1 MKNLIYIIS
10 LIFLFVSCQKTID
23 CISNVGEEVV
33 YTYSLSDFDT
43 LIVNNEFEIN
53 LVQDTV
59 NMMIISAYE
68 KYAESVS
75 YKTENRCLILDN
87 TYRCNFTKPEKNKVK
102 AEIHVKEISL
112 IRLNSPSELISEN
125 TLINDDEIGVIVNPK
140 FFEAE
145 LKVDCRVFYFWNTHL
160 NGGKMYLHGKSE
172 FLKLWNTSLFS
183 VDAADLETDN
193 VFVKTDS
200 KGDVSITATKEL
212 NCTIEGSGN
221 VYYVGNPEKII
232 VNDTLSSGKLIKLQ

>member
-1 MKNLIYIIS
+1 MKKLIYIIS
-10 LIFLFVSCQKTID
+10 FIFLFVSCQKTID
-23 CISNVGEEVV
+23 CISNVGEEVI
-33 YTYSLSDFDT
+33 YKYSLSDFDT

-59 NMMIISAYE
+59 NMMIITAFE

-75 YKTENRCLILDN
+75 YKTENRCLFIDN
-87 TYRCNFTKPEKNKVK
+87 SYHCNFTKPKKNKIN
-102 AEIHVKEISL
+102 AEIHVKKISL
-112 IRLNSPSELISEN
+112 IRVNSPSKLISEN

-160 NGGKMYLHGKSE
+160 NGGKMYLYGNSE

-183 VDAADLETDN
+183 VDASNLQTDN
-193 VFVKTDS
+193 VFIDTNS
-200 KGDVSITATKEL
+200 KGTVNVTANKRL
-212 NCTIEGSGN
+212 DCTIRSSGN
-221 VYYVGNPEKII
+221 VYYTGNPEII
-232 VNDTLSSGKLIKLQ
+232 FVNDTLSSGKLIKLP